1 MTMPVT
7 LRTQTSPRPQFPPG
21 SGVLMRPVGLSS
33 SGFARSMAA
42 LALPL
47 RALEEREGPLALL
60 MSAFALQIGTFARH
74 IGAFALS
81 IGTFALFIGAF
92 ALFIGTFALFIGAFA
107 LFMSAH
113 EERERSTNYPVR
125 GGEKRM
131 KPPVE
136 PVRAHRGPRMI
147 DPSPIGPR
155 VAVSIDLCKAQP
167 GSLEGVISM
176 GLVRR
181 FTAIRVCRPDLSC
194 TASVRVVP

>member
-7 LRTQTSPRPQFPPG
+7 LRTQTSPHPQFPPG

-42 LALPL
+42 LALPM

-60 MSAFALQIGTFARH
+60 MRAFALSIGTFALFIGTFALS
-74 IGAFALS
+74 IGAFALF

-92 ALFIGTFALFIGAFA
+92 ALFIGAFALFIGAFA

-113 EERERSTNYPVR
+113 EERERSTNRPVR

-131 KPPVE
+131 KPPAG
-136 PVRAHRGPRMI
+136 PVRAHRGPRI
-147 DPSPIGPR
+147 REHHLASTGR
-155 VAVSIDLCKAQP
+155 RCSYGRATAAQP
-167 GSLEGVISM
+167 VFCSGINQDSWPKRPGAYKCSWTGSN
-176 GLVRR
+176 
-181 FTAIRVCRPDLSC
+181 
-194 TASVRVVP
+194 

>member
-42 LALPL
+42 LALL
-47 RALEEREGPLALL
+47 MRALEEREGPLALL
-60 MSAFALQIGTFARH
+60 MRAFALFIGTFALF
-74 IGAFALS
+74 IGTFALFIGTFALFIGTFALS
-81 IGTFALFIGAF
+81 IGTFALFIGTF
-92 ALFIGTFALFIGAFA
+92 ALFIGTFALSIGAFALSIGAFA

-131 KPPVE
+131 KPP
-136 PVRAHRGPRMI
+136 
-147 DPSPIGPR
+147 
-155 VAVSIDLCKAQP
+155 
-167 GSLEGVISM
+167 
-176 GLVRR
+176 
-181 FTAIRVCRPDLSC
+181 
-194 TASVRVVP
+194 